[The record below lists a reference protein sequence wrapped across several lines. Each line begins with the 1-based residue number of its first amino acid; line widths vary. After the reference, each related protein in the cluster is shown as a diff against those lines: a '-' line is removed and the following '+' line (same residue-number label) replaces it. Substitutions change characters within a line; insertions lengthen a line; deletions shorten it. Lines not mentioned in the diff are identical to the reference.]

1 MVVEFHSLMFEQTV
15 DIRMTSHMFKTATP
29 FASIFLNTGS
39 GGLWLVLKTTKEV
52 DAVFA
57 PSFLLVGF
65 SGYMVA
71 WNLII
76 GTVGGKHK

>member
-1 MVVEFHSLMFEQTV
+1 MS
-15 DIRMTSHMFKTATP
+15 SHMFNNDTT
-29 FASIFLNTGS
+29 FVSIFFSTGS
-39 GGLWLVLKTTKEV
+39 GGLWLLLKTTKEV
-52 DAVFA
+52 DVFFA